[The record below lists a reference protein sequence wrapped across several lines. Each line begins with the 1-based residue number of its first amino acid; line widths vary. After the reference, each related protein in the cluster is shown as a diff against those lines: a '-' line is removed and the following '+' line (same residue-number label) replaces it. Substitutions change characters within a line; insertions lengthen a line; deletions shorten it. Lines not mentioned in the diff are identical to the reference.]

1 MSGGLWPDPSVN
13 RVLFGCLAF
22 VVVEVERISL
32 NSYHAAPLM
41 NDAKAG
47 GAPRPDSTFELVEK
61 AKTGDAEALD
71 RIFTRYL
78 PALRRWA
85 SGRLPQ
91 WTRDLMSTDD
101 LVQETFIRVMKGID
115 RFEMRHEG
123 ALHGYLRQAIVNRV
137 RDEVRRGKRAPA
149 LTDIDERHA
158 DRDATPLELAIG
170 QEALERYEA
179 ALARLRTEER
189 EAIIARVEMGLSYQ
203 EIAEALGKPTPEA
216 ARMAVSR
223 ALMRLAREMEG
234 SDA

>member
-1 MSGGLWPDPSVN
+1 VN
-13 RVLFGCLAF
+13 P
-22 VVVEVERISL
+22 
-32 NSYHAAPLM
+32 YHAAPLM
-41 NDAKAG
+41 SDRPPG
-47 GAPRPDSTFELVEK
+47 GASRVDSTFELVEK
-61 AKTGDAEALD
+61 AKSGDSEALD
-71 RIFTRYL
+71 RIFARYL

-149 LTDIDERHA
+149 LTDIDEQHA
-158 DRDATPLELAIG
+158 NRDATPLELAIG

-189 EAIIARVEMGLSYQ
+189 EAIVARVEMGLSYQ

>member
-1 MSGGLWPDPSVN
+1 MNP
-13 RVLFGCLAF
+13 
-22 VVVEVERISL
+22 
-32 NSYHAAPLM
+32 YHATSLM
-41 NDAKAG
+41 TDPPPPG
-47 GAPRPDSTFELVEK
+47 GASRADSTFELIEK
-61 AKTGDAEALD
+61 AKSGDAEALD
-71 RIFTRYL
+71 QVFARYL

-149 LTDIDERHA
+149 LTDLDDRHA
-158 DRDATPLELAIG
+158 GRDATPLEQAIG

-179 ALARLRTEER
+179 ALARLRTEDR
-189 EAIIARVEMGLSYQ
+189 EAIVARVEMGCSYQ
-203 EIAEALGKPTPEA
+203 EIAEALGKPSPDA
-216 ARMAVSR
+216 ARVAVSR
-223 ALMRLAREMEG
+223 ALVRLAEEMETG
-234 SDA
+234 HA

>member
-1 MSGGLWPDPSVN
+1 MNP
-13 RVLFGCLAF
+13 
-22 VVVEVERISL
+22 
-32 NSYHAAPLM
+32 YHAAPLM
-41 NDAKAG
+41 SDGQPG
-47 GAPRPDSTFELVEK
+47 GASRVDSTFELVEK
-61 AKTGDAEALD
+61 AKSGDAEALD
-71 RIFTRYL
+71 RIFARYL

-149 LTDIDERHA
+149 LTDLNEQHA

-179 ALARLRTEER
+179 ALGRLRTEER
-189 EAIIARVEMGLSYQ
+189 EAIVARVEMGLSYQ

>member
-1 MSGGLWPDPSVN
+1 MD
-13 RVLFGCLAF
+13 
-22 VVVEVERISL
+22 
-32 NSYHAAPLM
+32 
-41 NDAKAG
+41 DAKAG

-137 RDEVRRGKRAPA
+137 RDEVRRGKRAPGM
-149 LTDIDERHA
+149 TDIDERHA

-179 ALARLRTEER
+179 ALTRLRTEER

-234 SDA
+234 TDA

>member
-1 MSGGLWPDPSVN
+1 MD
-13 RVLFGCLAF
+13 
-22 VVVEVERISL
+22 
-32 NSYHAAPLM
+32 
-41 NDAKAG
+41 DAKAG

-115 RFEMRHEG
+115 RFEMRHDG

-234 SDA
+234 TDA

>member
-1 MSGGLWPDPSVN
+1 MNP
-13 RVLFGCLAF
+13 
-22 VVVEVERISL
+22 
-32 NSYHAAPLM
+32 YHAAPLM

-115 RFEMRHEG
+115 SFEMRHEG

-137 RDEVRRGKRAPA
+137 RDEVRRGKRAPGI
-149 LTDIDERHA
+149 TDIDEHHA

-179 ALARLRTEER
+179 ALGRLRTEER
-189 EAIIARVEMGLSYQ
+189 EAIVARVEMGLSYQ

-234 SDA
+234 TDA

>member
-1 MSGGLWPDPSVN
+1 MTDP
-13 RVLFGCLAF
+13 
-22 VVVEVERISL
+22 
-32 NSYHAAPLM
+32 PPP
-41 NDAKAG
+41 G
-47 GAPRPDSTFELVEK
+47 GASRADSTFELIEK
-61 AKTGDAEALD
+61 AKSGDAEALD
-71 RIFTRYL
+71 QVFARYL

-149 LTDIDERHA
+149 LTDLDDRHA
-158 DRDATPLELAIG
+158 GRDATPLEQAIG

-179 ALARLRTEER
+179 ALARLRTEDR
-189 EAIIARVEMGLSYQ
+189 EAIVARVEMGCSYQ
-203 EIAEALGKPTPEA
+203 EIAEALGKPSPDA
-216 ARMAVSR
+216 ARVAVSR
-223 ALMRLAREMEG
+223 ALVRLAEEMETG
-234 SDA
+234 HA

>member
-1 MSGGLWPDPSVN
+1 VN
-13 RVLFGCLAF
+13 P
-22 VVVEVERISL
+22 
-32 NSYHAAPLM
+32 YHAAPLM
-41 NDAKAG
+41 SDGQPG
-47 GAPRPDSTFELVEK
+47 GVSRVDSTFELVEK
-61 AKTGDAEALD
+61 AKSGDAEALD
-71 RIFTRYL
+71 RIFARYL

-149 LTDIDERHA
+149 LTDLNEHHA

-179 ALARLRTEER
+179 ALGRLRTEER
-189 EAIIARVEMGLSYQ
+189 EAIVARVEMGLSYQ

>member
-1 MSGGLWPDPSVN
+1 MNP
-13 RVLFGCLAF
+13 
-22 VVVEVERISL
+22 
-32 NSYHAAPLM
+32 YHAAPLM
-41 NDAKAG
+41 TEAKAG

-71 RIFTRYL
+71 RIFARYL

-101 LVQETFIRVMKGID
+101 LVQETFIRAMKGIN
-115 RFEMRHEG
+115 RFEMRHDG

-149 LTDIDERHA
+149 LTDIDDQHA
-158 DRDATPLELAIG
+158 DRDATPLDQAIG

-179 ALARLRTEER
+179 ALGRLRTEER
-189 EAIIARVEMGLSYQ
+189 EAIVARVEMGLSYQ

-223 ALMRLAREMEG
+223 ALMRLAREMEPP
-234 SDA
+234 DA

>member
-1 MSGGLWPDPSVN
+1 MVESTCVN
-13 RVLFGCLAF
+13 P
-22 VVVEVERISL
+22 
-32 NSYHAAPLM
+32 YHASSPM
-41 NDAKAG
+41 TDSPPPG
-47 GAPRPDSTFELVEK
+47 GASHADSTIELLER
-61 AKTGDAEALD
+61 AKTGDSEALD
-71 RIFTRYL
+71 RIFARYL

-85 SGRLPQ
+85 SGRLPR
-91 WTRDLMSTDD
+91 WTRDVMSTDD
-101 LVQETFIRVMKGID
+101 LVQETFIRAMKGIN

-137 RDEVRRGKRAPA
+137 RDEVRRSKRSPA
-149 LTDIDERHA
+149 LTDLDERHA

-189 EAIIARVEMGLSYQ
+189 EAIVARVEMGCSYQ

-223 ALMRLAREMEG
+223 ALVRLAHEMETG
-234 SDA
+234 GA

>member
-1 MSGGLWPDPSVN
+1 MD
-13 RVLFGCLAF
+13 
-22 VVVEVERISL
+22 
-32 NSYHAAPLM
+32 
-41 NDAKAG
+41 DAKAG

-234 SDA
+234 TDA

>member
-1 MSGGLWPDPSVN
+1 MNP
-13 RVLFGCLAF
+13 
-22 VVVEVERISL
+22 
-32 NSYHAAPLM
+32 YHAAPLM

-47 GAPRPDSTFELVEK
+47 GASRPDTTFELVEK

-137 RDEVRRGKRAPA
+137 RDEVRRGKRAPG
-149 LTDIDERHA
+149 LTDIDEHHA

-234 SDA
+234 TDA

>member
-1 MSGGLWPDPSVN
+1 
-13 RVLFGCLAF
+13 
-22 VVVEVERISL
+22 
-32 NSYHAAPLM
+32 M

-179 ALARLRTEER
+179 ALTRLRPEER

-223 ALMRLAREMEG
+223 ALVRLAREMEG
-234 SDA
+234 TDA

>member
-1 MSGGLWPDPSVN
+1 
-13 RVLFGCLAF
+13 
-22 VVVEVERISL
+22 
-32 NSYHAAPLM
+32 M

-47 GAPRPDSTFELVEK
+47 GAPRPDSTFELVER

-91 WTRDLMSTDD
+91 WTRDMMSTDD

-137 RDEVRRGKRAPA
+137 RDEVRRGKRAPGI
-149 LTDIDERHA
+149 TDIDEHHA

-179 ALARLRTEER
+179 ALTRLRTEER

-234 SDA
+234 TDA